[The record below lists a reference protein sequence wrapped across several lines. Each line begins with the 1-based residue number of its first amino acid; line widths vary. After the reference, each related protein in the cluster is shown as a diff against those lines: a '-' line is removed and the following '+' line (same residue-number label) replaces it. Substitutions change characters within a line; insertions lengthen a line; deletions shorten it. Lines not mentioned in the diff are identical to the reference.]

1 VEHLV
6 RALEMPL
13 GFPDRP
19 VRDPVWHCTLR
30 NADGDR
36 ALSDAEWGQVAADVL
51 HRTGLAATGQDG
63 GCPWLAVRHD
73 EVSIHLVA
81 MLAQEAGRP
90 ERLWNDFL
98 RLREGCLAA
107 ERRYGLTVTAPADRT
122 AATHTTR
129 GEREKA
135 ARAGQ
140 GEAPRDWLRRQVR
153 LAAVAAGSDT
163 EFLDR
168 LRAVGVAV
176 KERRGQAGELTGYAV
191 ARPDPASGRR
201 CSTAAPAGR
210 GPVAAYSLEVRRPAP
225 GDVGGDAMLRGVSEK
240 SPHNGVWDSNGPHA
254 FTGWSRDRYGAD
266 FSYRLRCGVGIRA
279 GVDGQAGPGAA
290 DRGVD
295 GGRDR
300 PRADLPG

>member
-1 VEHLV
+1 MIGRVYRGGRVTGLVRYLYGPGRTGSSVQHADPHLVGSWLGAGPATLAALELVLIQGGRSVGRLDVEHLV

-13 GFPDRP
+13 GFADRP

-30 NADGDR
+30 NAAGDR
-36 ALSDAEWGQVAADVL
+36 ALSDAEWGQVAADVM
-51 HRTGLAATGQDG
+51 HRTGLAAAGEDG
-63 GCPWLAVRHD
+63 GCPWIAVRHD

-81 MLAQEAGRP
+81 MLAQEDGRP
-90 ERLWNDFL
+90 VRLWNDFL

-135 ARAGQ
+135 ARAGR

-163 EFLDR
+163 EFLGR
-168 LRAVGVAV
+168 LRAGGVAV

-191 ARPDPASGRR
+191 ARPDPASGEVVFYGGAGWPGTCR
-201 CSTAAPAGR
+201 CLLLGSET
-210 GPVAAYSLEVRRPAP
+210 VR
-225 GDVGGDAMLRGVSEK
+225 
-240 SPHNGVWDSNGPHA
+240 
-254 FTGWSRDRYGAD
+254 
-266 FSYRLRCGVGIRA
+266 
-279 GVDGQAGPGAA
+279 
-290 DRGVD
+290 
-295 GGRDR
+295 
-300 PRADLPG
+300 

>member
-1 VEHLV
+1 VIGRVYRGGRVTGLVRYLYGPGRTGSSVQHADPHLVGSWLGAGPATLAALEPVLIQGGRSVGRLDVEHLV

-36 ALSDAEWGQVAADVL
+36 ALSDAESGQVAADVL
-51 HRTGLAATGQDG
+51 HRTGLAAAGQDG
-63 GCPWLAVRHD
+63 GCPWIAVRHD

-81 MLAQEAGRP
+81 MLAQEDGRP
-90 ERLWNDFL
+90 VRLWNDFL

-153 LAAVAAGSDT
+153 LATAVAAGSDT

-168 LRAVGVAV
+168 SRAVAVAV

-191 ARPDPASGRR
+191 ARPDPASGE
-201 CSTAAPAGR
+201 A
-210 GPVAAYSLEVRRPAP
+210 V
-225 GDVGGDAMLRGVSEK
+225 
-240 SPHNGVWDSNGPHA
+240 
-254 FTGWSRDRYGAD
+254 FYG
-266 FSYRLRCGVGIRA
+266 
-279 GVDGQAGPGAA
+279 
-290 DRGVD
+290 
-295 GGRDR
+295 GGRL
-300 PRADLPG
+300 AGDLSLPTPGK